1 MNPTND
7 ATQLEAARALVRAL
21 EAGDETET
29 ASQLAILT
37 QTQESDLF
45 HQVGKLTRE
54 LHEALNNFNLDD
66 RLADLTEKDIPNT
79 RERLN
84 YVIRTTEEAA
94 HKTLSYIDKTLPLA
108 SELKQT
114 AEKINASWHRF
125 RIREMTADE
134 FRAMS
139 KEIESYLPAVT
150 NHSDEIHANLSEMM
164 LAQGFQ
170 DLTGQVI
177 SQVINLVEEVENN
190 LVRLIKVSGHQ
201 QQSKTKS
208 DEKVDPIKAEGPQI
222 NQENNV
228 NVVNNQDEVDDLLSS
243 LGF

>member
-1 MNPTND
+1 MNPTNE
-7 ATQLEAARALVRAL
+7 AIQLEAARALVNAL
-21 EAGDETET
+21 EAGDKEES
-29 ASQLAILT
+29 ASQLALLT

-54 LHEALNNFNLDD
+54 LHEALNNFNLDN
-66 RLADLTEKDIPNT
+66 RLADLTANDMPNT

-125 RIREMTADE
+125 RMREMTADE
-134 FRAMS
+134 FRSMS
-139 KEIESYLPAVT
+139 KEIESYLPSVT
-150 NHSDEIHANLSEMM
+150 SHSDQIHANLSEMM

-177 SQVINLVEEVENN
+177 SQVINLVEEVEDN
-190 LVRLIKVSGHQ
+190 LVRLIKVSGKQKEHNNNAN
-201 QQSKTKS
+201 KT
-208 DEKVDPIKAEGPQI
+208 VDPIKAEGPQI
-222 NQENNV
+222 NQENNI